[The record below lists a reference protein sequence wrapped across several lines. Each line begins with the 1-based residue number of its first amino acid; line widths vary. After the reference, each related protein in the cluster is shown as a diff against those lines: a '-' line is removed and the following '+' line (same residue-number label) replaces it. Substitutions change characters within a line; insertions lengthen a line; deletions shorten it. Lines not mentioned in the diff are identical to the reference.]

1 MARPESSIG
10 GEEEVRILPMGLKDL
25 PGVLAIEEVSFPT
38 PWSARTFTAELT
50 QNLCACYIV
59 ARAGDEVVGY
69 AGMWVLLDEA
79 HVTNIAVHPGWR
91 GKGIGERLMRE
102 LMRRA
107 LQRGARRATLE
118 VRKSNAVAR
127 RLYER
132 LGFEVRG
139 VRKGYY
145 TDTREDAILMWHED
159 IERLG
164 EREWTE

>member
-1 MARPESSIG
+1 MAKPMSSLG
-10 GEEEVRILPMGLKDL
+10 GEEEVRILPMGLDDL
-25 PGVLAIEEVSFPT
+25 PGVLAIEAVSFPT
-38 PWSARTFTAELT
+38 PWSKRTFMTELT

-59 ARAGDEVVGY
+59 ARAGRKVVGY

-107 LQRGARRATLE
+107 RQRGARRATLE

-132 LGFEVRG
+132 LGFVARG

-145 TDTREDAILMWHED
+145 TDTNEDAILMWHDD
-159 IERLG
+159 IERLE
-164 EREWTE
+164 ERGWTE